1 MFKKIVCPVDLSQRS
16 FKSLPIA
23 VKMADTFKA
32 KLIVLHI
39 VETFL
44 SEQEMIM
51 LRVSPEH
58 YQKVQTQKALEV
70 KDAINRNLE
79 EMGIPPAKVEIILRE
94 GSPRRDIAGLSEQL
108 EADLIILTTTGRDHL
123 VENIIG
129 SSAEAVLRRAKIS
142 VMTVYAGDMT

>member
-1 MFKKIVCPVDLSQRS
+1 MFNKIVCPVDLSQRS

-51 LRVSPEH
+51 LRVSSEH
-58 YQKVQTQKALEV
+58 YQQMQKQKALEV
-70 KDAINRNLE
+70 KDTINQNLDKL
-79 EMGIPPAKVEIILRE
+79 GISSDNIEIVLRE
-94 GSPRRDIAGLSEQL
+94 GSPRHDIADLSEKL
-108 EADLIILTTTGRDHL
+108 GADLIILTTTGRDHL
-123 VENIIG
+123 MENIIG
-129 SSAEAVLRRAKIS
+129 STAEAVLRRAKVS
-142 VMTVYAGDMT
+142 VLTVFAND